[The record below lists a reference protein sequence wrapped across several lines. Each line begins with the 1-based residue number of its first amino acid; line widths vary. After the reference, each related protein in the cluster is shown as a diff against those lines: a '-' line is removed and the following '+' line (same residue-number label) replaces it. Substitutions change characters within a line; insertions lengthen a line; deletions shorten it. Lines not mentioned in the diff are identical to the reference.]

1 MPAPSGIWS
10 QHPAEPTVSSWL
22 RSTGSSTWGSTSV
35 TPGRR
40 RLVFPRR
47 SGLTFFDFMAQV
59 VQSAAVG
66 QPPGGP
72 AVRLALRH
80 GERSHRQR
88 AEPGGEPAFH
98 RQRAVRVEGPRR
110 GTVRARLMKVRAGS
124 RRQESTRSRGA
135 RGWWDRALPPA
146 SRQKHCRRAG
156 STRRCPPLRPRPVR
170 RADRSEGGVRRW
182 AWGLHDGGHGASGG
196 P

>member
-40 RLVFPRR
+40 RLVFPAGQASLSSISWRR
-47 SGLTFFDFMAQV
+47 SSKVRPSASRQV
-59 VQSAAVG
+59 VRPFAWLCVTANAAIDS
-66 QPPGGP
+66 
-72 AVRLALRH
+72 
-80 GERSHRQR
+80 ERNR
-88 AEPGGEPAFH
+88 GEPAFH